1 MKKYLYDKYSFF
13 DRKERTLPAVDTLRL
28 ELLITHSEA
37 YKLLRSHFGCI
48 RSGISLDELV
58 TVCKSYLEVGI
69 DNRNF
74 AAVKQDDL
82 TAQNCSVKLIL
93 LSSLCCYWLSKQM

>member
-1 MKKYLYDKYSFF
+1 MKKYLHDKYSFF

-37 YKLLRSHFGCI
+37 YKLLKTHFGCI

-58 TVCKSYLEVGI
+58 TVCKSYLEESETVPE
-69 DNRNF
+69 
-74 AAVKQDDL
+74 
-82 TAQNCSVKLIL
+82 LIL
-93 LSSLCCYWLSKQM
+93 LSSLCCYWLSKQI